1 MIHHIS
7 VQQPSFPDRFL
18 SLLDFD
24 HAKDEFSFKAGRTNG
39 RSIQKGIDSLSAQG
53 GGTLGIPAGF
63 WACSPIVLKS
73 GVQLRLERGA
83 LLKFIKH
90 KEDYPLVVTDYEGQ
104 SAIRTVSPIS
114 SEGAVN
120 IAITGAGMID
130 GSGDLWRPV
139 KRFKVT
145 DSQWNTLLEKGGKVL
160 AGKELVWFPTETSY
174 LGALRLAAGKGED
187 DLQSAQSSWDFY
199 RPVLVDL
206 KHSRQ
211 VLLQG
216 VTFTDSPAWCIH
228 TYFCEDVTVDGI
240 QVKNAY
246 WAQNGDGIDVES
258 CRNVEIKDSVF
269 ETGDDAICLKS
280 GKNAQARKTPGP
292 CELVWIHD
300 CTVFQGHGGFVIG
313 SEMSRGVRDI
323 LVQRCLFLATDVG
336 VRVKSALGRGG
347 VVEDIDIQ
355 DIRMVGIKHESIILT
370 MGYALNSITMDE
382 QPVQESEEDI
392 PLFRD
397 IHMDGMCFLGQQA
410 KLRIVPLPGR
420 DDTIQRI
427 TVNGTLYNGAVLV
440 D

>member
-1 MIHHIS
+1 MNLS
-7 VQQPSFPDRFL
+7 VQLPCFPNRFL
-18 SLLDFD
+18 SLVDLE
-24 HAKDEFSFKAGRTNG
+24 HARDAFSPEAGRANG
-39 RSIQKGIDSLSAQG
+39 RSIQRGIDSLSAQG
-53 GGTLGIPAGF
+53 GGTLIVPAGF
-63 WACSPIVLKS
+63 WACTPIALKS
-73 GVQLRLERGA
+73 GVRLHLERGA
-83 LLKFIKH
+83 LLKFIKS

-104 SAIRTVSPIS
+104 GAIRTVSPIS

-145 DSQWNTLLEKGGKVL
+145 DSQWAALLKKGGKVL
-160 AGKELVWFPTETSY
+160 DGKELVWFPTETSY
-174 LGALRLAAGKGED
+174 QGALHLVAENGEGN
-187 DLQSAQSSWDFY
+187 LQDAQPYWDFY

-206 KHSRQ
+206 RRSRQ

-228 TYFCEDVTVDGI
+228 TWFCEEVTVDGI

-280 GKNAQARKTPGP
+280 GKNAQARKIPGP
-292 CELVWIHD
+292 CEQVWVHD

-313 SEMSRGVRDI
+313 SEMSRGVRNI
-323 LVQRCLFLATDVG
+323 LVQRCLFIATDIG

-355 DIRMVGIKHESIILT
+355 DIRMVGIKHEAIILT

-382 QPVQESEEDI
+382 QPVQESEDDI
-392 PLFRD
+392 PFFRD
-397 IHMDGMCFLGQQA
+397 IRMSGMCFLGQQT
-410 KLRIVPLPGR
+410 KLRIVPLQGR
-420 DDTIQRI
+420 ADTIQRI
-427 TVNGTLYNGAVLV
+427 TVNGTHYDGAVLV